1 MCCWSW
7 VIYSPRKTWIIL
19 DSFIVYGVSISS
31 TCLICL
37 SLPVLHTAGLCW
49 PQHGGVC
56 RFRLHR
62 ALLYPGGLR
71 HQEHSAGQLHS
82 EGAYENPMKKAKL
95 VQLRCLRLNEG
106 HFYIH
111 VYFNFKLYV
120 EISMTTIL
128 LHNHCTLFACT
139 VTDCGKCVTQSTRSQ
154 LNLNSY
160 AIIEPDSLS
169 G

>member
-1 MCCWSW
+1 MRGDVCCWSW

-95 VQLRCLRLNEG
+95 VQLWCLRLNEG
-106 HFYIH
+106 HFYIY
-111 VYFNFKLYV
+111 VYIL
-120 EISMTTIL
+120 ISSYMWKSPWLPFFSTITAL
-128 LHNHCTLFACT
+128 FLHAQWLT
-139 VTDCGKCVTQSTRSQ
+139 VGNVRLNQPTRS
-154 LNLNSY
+154 
-160 AIIEPDSLS
+160 
-169 G
+169 